1 MMNVFRVGA
10 LPRRSRAILATTHRW
25 IQLTLLLP
33 AIAMASGGGGE
44 SMILV
49 VDSRRFSG
57 LKALWANLYN
67 ESHLSIAL
75 LTILIIP
82 ALGLLMGKITD
93 LVLAAIGINLKS
105 RVLAED

>member
-1 MMNVFRVGA
+1 MMNVFRVA
-10 LPRRSRAILATTHRW
+10 LSRRGRAALAPALRW
-25 IQLTLLLP
+25 IQWALLLP
-33 AIAMASGGGGE
+33 AIAMASGGGGD
-44 SMILV
+44 SMVLV
-49 VDSRRFSG
+49 VDPRQFSG
-57 LKALWANLYN
+57 LRALWANLYN